1 MSKQTEE
8 KDELLVDV
16 QHAYS
21 KTELYIEENKKSLAI
36 IAAGIILVVTG
47 YFAWDKL
54 YVAPQEEE
62 AQSKMFV
69 AQQYFENDSLDKAI
83 NGDGNNPGFKTIAEE
98 YGVTKSANL
107 AHYYLGICY
116 LKKGKF
122 EDAITELKQFDTD
135 SEVLGPVATGAMGDA
150 TLELGKQDDAV
161 ALYLKAAK
169 MNENKFTTPLYLMK
183 AGGVYEDLK
192 NYENALKVYEQ
203 IKSDYLTSTEG
214 REIEK
219 YIARVNTLKGN

>member
-1 MSKQTEE
+1 MSKQIEE

-36 IAAGIILVVTG
+36 IAAGIILVITG

-83 NGDGNNPGFKTIAEE
+83 NGDGNNPGFKTIAED

-116 LKKGKF
+116 LKKSKF
-122 EDAITELKQFDTD
+122 EDAISELKQFDTD

-150 TLELGKQDDAV
+150 TLELGNQDDAV

-192 NYENALKVYEQ
+192 NYDNALKVYEQ
-203 IKSDYLTSTEG
+203 IKSDYVTATEG

-219 YIARVNTLKGN
+219 YIARVKALKGN

>member
-1 MSKQTEE
+1 MSKQKEE
-8 KDELLVDV
+8 QDELLVEV

-36 IAAGIILVVTG
+36 IAAGIVLVITG
-47 YFAWDKL
+47 YFAWDRL
-54 YVAPQEEE
+54 YVIPQEEE
-62 AQSKMFV
+62 AQTKMFV

-83 NGDGNNPGFKTIAEE
+83 NGDGNNIGFKEIASE
-98 YGVTKSANL
+98 YGITKSANL

-122 EDAITELKQFDTD
+122 EDAISELQQFDTD

-150 TLELGKQDDAV
+150 TLELGKQEDAV

-183 AGGVYEDLK
+183 AGGVYEDMK

-203 IKSDYLTSTEG
+203 IKSDYSTSTEG

-219 YIARVNTLKGN
+219 YLSRAKALKGN